1 MGPEGS
7 DTLNP
12 STQAPVNQAGF
23 ELAKWVAI
31 LTMAIDHY
39 GKIVAPDLFLET
51 HAIGRVAFPLFA
63 AIIGLRLADRPSRA
77 AAYLKRLLP
86 WAVVS
91 QPVFVLVG
99 RDWLDGNIMITLA
112 IGVTV
117 VFLLERF
124 RQSPSPVWVLGL
136 LALLPIAWFCEFGI
150 LGAAM
155 IPAMALIGA
164 RHVKAGL
171 WATGP
176 LGLVANIVPA
186 WPPLTWVDLAALA
199 SSLIMILSVNLNL
212 RLPRL
217 PSQAFYAFYP
227 AHLLALHFYD
237 LYV

>member
-1 MGPEGS
+1 
-7 DTLNP
+7 LNP
-12 STQAPVNQAGF
+12 SSQAPVNQAGF

-51 HAIGRVAFPLFA
+51 HGLGRLAFPLFA
-63 AIIGLRLADRPSRA
+63 AIIGLRLADRPARA
-77 AAYLKRLLP
+77 ASYLKRLVP
-86 WAVVS
+86 WAMVS

-99 RDWLDGNIMITLA
+99 RDWVDGNIMITLA
-112 IGVTV
+112 IGVTAV
-117 VFLLERF
+117 LLIERF
-124 RQSPSPVWVLGL
+124 RKAPSPIWILGL

-150 LGAAM
+150 FGAAM
-155 IPAMALIGA
+155 IPAMALIGV
-164 RHVKAGL
+164 RDVKTGL

-186 WPPLTWVDLAALA
+186 WPPLTWVDLAALGA
-199 SSLIMILSVNLNL
+199 SLIMIASVTLTV

-217 PSQAFYAFYP
+217 PGQAFYAFYP

>member
-1 MGPEGS
+1 MS
-7 DTLNP
+7 P
-12 STQAPVNQAGF
+12 SSQGPVNQAGF

-31 LTMAIDHY
+31 LTMAVDHY

-63 AIIGLRLADRPSRA
+63 AIIGLRLGDRPARA
-77 AAYLKRLLP
+77 APYLKRLLP
-86 WAVVS
+86 WAVIS

-99 RDWLDGNIMITLA
+99 RDWFDGNIMITLGV
-112 IGVTV
+112 GVTAV
-117 VFLLERF
+117 LLLERF
-124 RQSPSPVWVLGL
+124 RRSPSPVWILAL

-150 LGAAM
+150 FGAAM
-155 IPAMALIGA
+155 IPAMAWIGA
-164 RHVKAGL
+164 RNVKAGL
-171 WATGP
+171 WAAGP
-176 LGLVANIVPA
+176 LGLIANIVPA

-199 SSLIMILSVNLNL
+199 SSLIMIASVNLTV

-217 PSQAFYAFYP
+217 PGQAFYAFYP

>member
-1 MGPEGS
+1 LS
-7 DTLNP
+7 P
-12 STQAPVNQAGF
+12 SSQDSVNQAGF
-23 ELAKWVAI
+23 EPAKWVAI
-31 LTMAIDHY
+31 VTMAVDHY

-51 HAIGRVAFPLFA
+51 HAVGRVAFPLFA
-63 AIIGLRLADRPSRA
+63 AIIGLRLGDRPLRA
-77 AAYLKRLLP
+77 ASYLKRLVP
-86 WAVVS
+86 WAIVS

-99 RDWLDGNIMITLA
+99 RDWHDGNIMITLA
-112 IGVTV
+112 IGVTA

-124 RQSPSPVWVLGL
+124 RESPSPIWVLGL
-136 LALLPIAWFCEFGI
+136 FALLPVAWFCEFGI

-164 RHVKAGL
+164 RNVQTGL

-176 LGLVANIVPA
+176 LGAVANIVPA
-186 WPPLTWVDLAALA
+186 WPPLTWVDLAALG
-199 SSLIMILSVNLNL
+199 SSLVMIASVRLNV

-217 PSQAFYAFYP
+217 PGQAFYAFYP